1 MIFVLDNYDS
11 FTYNLVHM
19 LYGLGLEV
27 VVRRNREVTVEEV
40 LAMRPAALVLSPG
53 PGRPERAGI
62 LQELIAA
69 AKATTPI
76 LGVCL
81 GHQAIGQ
88 VFGAEVVAAGRIM
101 HGKISLIRHD
111 GRGLFQGVR
120 DQFKAVRYHSLA
132 LKESTLPADLE
143 VTARSE
149 DGEVMGVRHRRYVI
163 EGIQYHPEAVMSA
176 NGKSQLANFLQ
187 MVDEHQRKGL
197 LTC

>member
-1 MIFVLDNYDS
+1 MIFELDNYDS
-11 FTYNLVHM
+11 FTYTLVHM

-69 AKATTPI
+69 AKATTPM

-120 DQFKAVRYHSLA
+120 DQFKALRYHSLA

-187 MVDEHQRKGL
+187 MVDDYQRKGL